1 LKVLLTG
8 ASGFVGSHVL
18 DTLLARGLSV
28 AVLLRTSSDRTFLSH
43 SLSKV
48 EVRSG
53 SISDLESLKAALNG
67 VTHVIHCA
75 GATKAARISD
85 FYRTNQDGTRNI
97 VEAVNATPGV
107 ERLVHISSLAAAGP
121 GTPSQPIRET
131 DSPHP
136 VSEYG
141 KSKLAGER
149 EVIQHCR
156 RDYVI
161 IRPPAVY
168 GPRDA
173 GFFTLFQAVSRH
185 ILPRPSARQAL
196 SLIFVRDLA
205 EAIVTAALSPVASGK
220 IYFAS
225 GPEIVTGRSMAEEI
239 KKQMGTWTIPLPLPV
254 ALFWPV
260 CLARQTIT
268 IVTGKP
274 DVLSLQK
281 FAELRA
287 PGWVCDSSAIQRDLG
302 VQCAMGLAA
311 GIKESLEWYRRERW
325 LAQ

>member
-1 LKVLLTG
+1 MKVLLTG

-28 AVLLRTSSDRTFLSH
+28 AVLLRPSSDRRFLSH
-43 SLSKV
+43 CLSKV

-53 SISDLESLKAALNG
+53 SISDRDSVKAALIG

-75 GATKAARISD
+75 GATKAARIAD
-85 FYRTNQDGTRNI
+85 FYTTNQEGTRNV

-107 ERLVHISSLAAAGP
+107 ERLIHISSLAAAGP
-121 GTPSQPIRET
+121 GTVAQPARET
-131 DSPHP
+131 DPARP

-149 EVIQHCR
+149 EVTEHCR

-173 GFFTLFQAVSRH
+173 GFFTMFQAISRH
-185 ILPRPSARQAL
+185 ILPRPSASQKL
-196 SLIFVRDLA
+196 SLIFVKDLA
-205 EAIVTAALSPVASGK
+205 EAIVTAAVSPRAVGK
-220 IYFAS
+220 TYFAA

-239 KKQMGTWTIPLPLPV
+239 QRQMGTWTIPLPLPV
-254 ALFWPV
+254 ALLWPV
-260 CLARQTIT
+260 CLAQQTIT

-302 VQCAMGLAA
+302 VKCVTGLAS